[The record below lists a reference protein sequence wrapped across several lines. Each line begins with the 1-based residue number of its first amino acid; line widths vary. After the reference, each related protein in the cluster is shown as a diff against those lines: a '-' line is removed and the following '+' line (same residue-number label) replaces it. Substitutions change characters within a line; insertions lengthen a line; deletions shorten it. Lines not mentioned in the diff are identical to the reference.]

1 MPDSGDSIL
10 FLLIR
15 WLVINKKIFWPCNL
29 FVLPDVSYILM
40 TSPFL
45 QRQVLDSHVRKQF
58 NVRYY
63 LVKMLYVIELAD
75 VQSQH
80 IVLKMDGAINLYVS
94 K

>member
-15 WLVINKKIFWPCNL
+15 SLVINKKIFWPFNL

-40 TSPFL
+40 TSPFFTEAGFGQPCAETIQCQIL
-45 QRQVLDSHVRKQF
+45 LGQDAECDRTCRCTESAHRFK
-58 NVRYY
+58 
-63 LVKMLYVIELAD
+63 
-75 VQSQH
+75 
-80 IVLKMDGAINLYVS
+80 DGRCYKSLC